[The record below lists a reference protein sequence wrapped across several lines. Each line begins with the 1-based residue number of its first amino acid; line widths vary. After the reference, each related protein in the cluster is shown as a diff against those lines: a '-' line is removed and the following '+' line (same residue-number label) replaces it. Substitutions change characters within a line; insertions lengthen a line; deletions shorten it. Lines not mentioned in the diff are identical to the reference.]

1 MRIKTAICTSIGM
14 KRKSN
19 QDNFYVNGLINK
31 NAEQFLLKDFL
42 SSKKEQILCVCDG
55 MGGVKNGDIASFIAV
70 ESLDKYRK
78 KYSNLFSRFDEHMN
92 AYVQSANKNICTY
105 IKNNGEER
113 MGTTMV
119 TICISPKDDEA
130 VVANVGD
137 SKAYLYRDGAIK
149 KLSED
154 HNQAQSMVNIGI
166 ITEEEA
172 RTHKDKSKLTQ
183 YLGIFQNEM
192 LIEPFVSDNI
202 MIKKN
207 DIFLLCSDGLTDML
221 DNREIENILKQKDS
235 VKYKVRK
242 LVDTANK
249 KGGKDN
255 ITIILAQAI

>member
-1 MRIKTAICTSIGM
+1 MRIKTAVCTSVGM

-19 QDNFYVNGLINK
+19 QDNFYVNGFVNK
-31 NAEQFLLKDFL
+31 SNKQFLLKKFL
-42 SSKKEQILCVCDG
+42 SSKKEQILCICDG
-55 MGGVKNGDIASFIAV
+55 MGGEKNGDVASFIAV

-105 IKNNGEER
+105 IKNNDGER

-119 TICISPKDDEA
+119 TICISPENDEA

-137 SKAYLYRDGAIK
+137 SKAYLYRNEVMK
-149 KLSED
+149 KISED

-166 ITEEEA
+166 ISEEEA

-192 LIEPFVSDNI
+192 LIEPFLSDNI
-202 MIKKN
+202 IMRKN

-221 DNREIENILKQKDS
+221 ENREIENVLKQKNGI
-235 VKYKVRK
+235 KYKAKK
-242 LVDTANK
+242 LVDIANR

>member
-1 MRIKTAICTSIGM
+1 MRIKTAVCTSVGM

-19 QDNFYVNGLINK
+19 QDNFYVNGFVNK
-31 NAEQFLLKDFL
+31 NAEQFLLKNFL
-42 SSKKEQILCVCDG
+42 SSKKEQILCICDG
-55 MGGVKNGDIASFIAV
+55 MGGVKNGDIASFIAI

-105 IKNNGEER
+105 IKNNGGER

-119 TICISPKDDEA
+119 TICISPEEEEA
-130 VVANVGD
+130 VVTNVGD
-137 SKAYLYRDGAIK
+137 SKAYLYRNGVMK

-172 RTHKDKSKLTQ
+172 RIHKDKSKLTQ

-192 LIEPFVSDNI
+192 LIEPFLSDYI
-202 MIKKN
+202 MIRKS
-207 DIFLLCSDGLTDML
+207 DMFLLCSDGLTDML
-221 DNREIENILKQKDS
+221 ENKEIENILKQKNS
-235 VKYKVRK
+235 VKYKAKK
-242 LVDTANK
+242 LIDTANQ

-255 ITIILAQAI
+255 ITVILAQAV

>member
-1 MRIKTAICTSIGM
+1 MRIKTAVCTSVGM

-19 QDNFYVNGLINK
+19 QDNFYVNGFVNK
-31 NAEQFLLKDFL
+31 SNKQFLLKKFL
-42 SSKKEQILCVCDG
+42 SSKKEQILCICDG
-55 MGGVKNGDIASFIAV
+55 MGGEKNGDVASFIAV

-105 IKNNGEER
+105 IKNNDGER

-119 TICISPKDDEA
+119 TICISPENDEA

-137 SKAYLYRDGAIK
+137 SKAYLYRNEVMK
-149 KLSED
+149 KISED

-166 ITEEEA
+166 ISEEEA

-192 LIEPFVSDNI
+192 LIEPFLSDNI
-202 MIKKN
+202 IMRKN

-221 DNREIENILKQKDS
+221 ENREIENVLKQKNGI
-235 VKYKVRK
+235 KYKAKK
-242 LVDTANK
+242 LIDIANQ

>member
-1 MRIKTAICTSIGM
+1 MRIKTAVCTSVGM

-19 QDNFYVNGLINK
+19 QDNFYVNGFVNK
-31 NAEQFLLKDFL
+31 SNKQFLLKKFL
-42 SSKKEQILCVCDG
+42 SSKKEQILCICDG
-55 MGGVKNGDIASFIAV
+55 MGGEKNGDVASFIAV

-92 AYVQSANKNICTY
+92 AYVQSANKNICIY
-105 IKNNGEER
+105 IKNNDGER

-119 TICISPKDDEA
+119 TICISPENDEA

-137 SKAYLYRDGAIK
+137 SKAYLYRNEVMK
-149 KLSED
+149 KISED

-166 ITEEEA
+166 ISEEEA

-192 LIEPFVSDNI
+192 LIEPFLSDNI
-202 MIKKN
+202 IMRKN

-221 DNREIENILKQKDS
+221 ENREIENVLKQKNGI
-235 VKYKVRK
+235 KYKAKK
-242 LVDTANK
+242 LVDIANR

>member
-1 MRIKTAICTSIGM
+1 MKIKSVVCTSAGM

-19 QDNFYVNGLINK
+19 QDNFYVNGFVNK
-31 NAEQFLLKDFL
+31 KGKHFLLKSFFA
-42 SSKKEQILCVCDG
+42 SRWEQILCVCDG
-55 MGGVKNGDIASFIAV
+55 MGGEKNGDIASFIAV
-70 ESLDKYRK
+70 ESLDKYRG

-92 AYVQSANKNICTY
+92 AYVQSANKSICTY
-105 IKNNGEER
+105 IKNNGGER
-113 MGTTMV
+113 MGSTMV
-119 TICISPKDDEA
+119 TICISPKNSEA

-137 SKAYLYRDGAIK
+137 SKAYLYRDGMIK

-183 YLGIFQNEM
+183 HLGIFQNEM
-192 LIEPFVSDNI
+192 LIEPFLSDNI
-202 MIKKN
+202 IIKKN

-221 DNREIENILKQKDS
+221 DNGEIEDILKQKNS
-235 VKYKVRK
+235 VKYKAKK
-242 LVDTANK
+242 LIDAANQ

-255 ITIILAQAI
+255 ITVILAKVI